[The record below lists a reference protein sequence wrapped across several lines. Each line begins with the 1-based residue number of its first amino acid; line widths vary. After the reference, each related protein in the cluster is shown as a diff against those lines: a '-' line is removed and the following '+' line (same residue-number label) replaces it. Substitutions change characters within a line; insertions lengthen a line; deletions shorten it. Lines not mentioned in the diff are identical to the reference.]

1 MREGNKK
8 RRKRMISAVLAVTMG
23 MSVLTGCGGS
33 TSKGGEQGT
42 VDVVKELKG
51 EYQASPFVQA
61 DINSDTVEWIC
72 AAYAVYTQ
80 YNQKMLGVVG
90 GIAEEHKESY
100 QDRIK
105 LTLSEGWGIEGRED
119 VAEVINKLLTKGHRE
134 TYLDVVKK
142 LEKKDLLKLSTEEAM
157 THFSEDDEE
166 FARYQDAHEMYT
178 EYGEHGMDG
187 WDYSRAL
194 QVLGDCYLADYIN
207 LEECL
212 DLSLPITKKLQSAF
226 KSWEELADSY
236 IYGYAF
242 WQNET
247 ADDVETKLR
256 IQSYVELVKM
266 ENSPYSVAY
275 DTKLENTWKDGEK
288 RKEERKA
295 YEMSD
300 GYVPIRCTD
309 TESIQVRLPEEYVFE
324 KEDYEEY
331 ENTKFTKPCGNGDS
345 IYISYQAEFLD
356 DRNNAEFLPE
366 EYVFEKED
374 YEEYENTKFTKP
386 CGNGDSIYI
395 SYQAEFLDD
404 RNNAELQKKY
414 LTEGKAKEKENAEK
428 QGGTYEAGE
437 IKSLS
442 VKEDLTVFYLA
453 EKEVTEGGTQQIS
466 YQAVAEVGGKYL
478 VKCYISDVASPGY
491 ELMLGMN
498 EEALIKEL
506 FSEFRW

>member
-1 MREGNKK
+1 MAIKNSVTDLMPKQYNHIYRYDMMAVVMAEDYDDFTKQIDTDSN
-8 RRKRMISAVLAVTMG
+8 ISDYLGLQMDT
-23 MSVLTGCGGS
+23 
-33 TSKGGEQGT
+33 
-42 VDVVKELKG
+42 
-51 EYQASPFVQA
+51 VQA
-61 DINSDTVEWIC
+61 KNESQTVEETVPL
-72 AAYAVYTQ
+72 Y
-80 YNQKMLGVVG
+80 
-90 GIAEEHKESY
+90 
-100 QDRIK
+100 
-105 LTLSEGWGIEGRED
+105 
-119 VAEVINKLLTKGHRE
+119 VIP
-134 TYLDVVKK
+134 
-142 LEKKDLLKLSTEEAM
+142 KDASI
-157 THFSEDDEE
+157 
-166 FARYQDAHEMYT
+166 
-178 EYGEHGMDG
+178 
-187 WDYSRAL
+187 
-194 QVLGDCYLADYIN
+194 ADYIN

-212 DLSLPITKKLQSAF
+212 DLSLPIAKKLQSAF
-226 KSWEELADSY
+226 TSWEELADSY

-247 ADDVETKLR
+247 ADDVETKFR
-256 IQSYVELVKM
+256 IQAYAELVEM

-309 TESIQVRLPEEYVFE
+309 TESVQVRLPEEYVFD

-331 ENTKFTKPCGNGDS
+331 ENTKFTKPCGD
-345 IYISYQAEFLD
+345 
-356 DRNNAEFLPE
+356 
-366 EYVFEKED
+366 
-374 YEEYENTKFTKP
+374 
-386 CGNGDSIYI
+386 GDSIYI

-414 LTEGKAKEKENAEK
+414 WTEGNAQEKENAEK
-428 QGGTYEAGE
+428 KGGTYEAGE

-506 FSEFRW
+506 FSDFRW